1 MPDLAGPFSR
11 SPPPPSYPLTA
22 ERPTVERPPWEPR
35 TRFEI
40 EREVSQLKSNNK
52 RLGETLGWVVDV
64 MLQDESRVEDLDE
77 LRERKR
83 AALESLAYVRDAL
96 MGNVGDL
103 EDERLFGEVELRKRR
118 LDAEMRASEIR
129 VDVRAPAPASV
140 IDSQSR
146 KESNARM
153 MVPRSAGGELPG
165 TLSAP
170 WNHTASSFSGSAAR
184 GDLPKV
190 PPATSR
196 RAARGLAMID
206 DPLGVSRAGPEITGL

>member
-1 MPDLAGPFSR
+1 MPDLGGPFSR
-11 SPPPPSYPLTA
+11 SPPPPSYPLMA

-64 MLQDESRVEDLDE
+64 MLQDESRVADLDG

-83 AALESLAYVRDAL
+83 TALESLAYVRDAL
-96 MGNVGDL
+96 MGNVGEL
-103 EDERLFGEVELRKRR
+103 EDERLFGEAELRKRQ
-118 LDAEMRASEIR
+118 LDAEMRASEVC
-129 VDVRAPAPASV
+129 VDVRPPAPASV

-146 KESNARM
+146 KTSARM
-153 MVPRSAGGELPG
+153 VVPRSAGGELPG
-165 TLSAP
+165 ALSAP
-170 WNHTASSFSGSAAR
+170 WNHTASSFSDTATRA
-184 GDLPKV
+184 DLPKV

-196 RAARGLAMID
+196 KAARGSATVD

>member
-1 MPDLAGPFSR
+1 
-11 SPPPPSYPLTA
+11 
-22 ERPTVERPPWEPR
+22 
-35 TRFEI
+35 
-40 EREVSQLKSNNK
+40 
-52 RLGETLGWVVDV
+52 
-64 MLQDESRVEDLDE
+64 MLQDESRVEDLDG

-83 AALESLAYVRDAL
+83 TALESLAYVRDAL

-103 EDERLFGEVELRKRR
+103 EEERLFGEAELRKRR
-118 LDAEMRASEIR
+118 LDADMRASGVR

-146 KESNARM
+146 KTESSARM

-170 WNHTASSFSGSAAR
+170 WNHTASSFSGTGTRA
-184 GDLPKV
+184 DLPKV

-196 RAARGLAMID
+196 RAARGSATVN

>member
-1 MPDLAGPFSR
+1 M
-11 SPPPPSYPLTA
+11 A

-64 MLQDESRVEDLDE
+64 MLQDESRVADLDG

-83 AALESLAYVRDAL
+83 TALESLAYVRDAL
-96 MGNVGDL
+96 MGNVGEL
-103 EDERLFGEVELRKRR
+103 EDERLFGEAELRKRQ
-118 LDAEMRASEIR
+118 LDAEMRASEVC
-129 VDVRAPAPASV
+129 VDVRPPAPASV

-146 KESNARM
+146 KTSARM
-153 MVPRSAGGELPG
+153 VVPRSAGGELPG
-165 TLSAP
+165 ALSAP
-170 WNHTASSFSGSAAR
+170 WNHTASSFSDTATRA
-184 GDLPKV
+184 DLPKV

-196 RAARGLAMID
+196 KAARGSATVD